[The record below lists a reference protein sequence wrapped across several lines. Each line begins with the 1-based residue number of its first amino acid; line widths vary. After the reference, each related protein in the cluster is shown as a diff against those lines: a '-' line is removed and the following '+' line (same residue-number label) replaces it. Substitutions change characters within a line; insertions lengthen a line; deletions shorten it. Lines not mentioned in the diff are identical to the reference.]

1 MKFRL
6 YILLFLLLGL
16 CRPAHA
22 VLKEAN
28 LDNTLSILRQELTYY
43 YQDQQEQAESSK
55 LMRQMV
61 FQELMSIV
69 RRSNQNALMLYSQ
82 KSDYVFD
89 LTYACHEA
97 TEMYHNFRRMLLPF
111 RNIVDKYENEI
122 ARYDSLVTSLNT
134 MSTRMLSEKAA
145 IDRTVCLALA
155 VNIKRTLEENR
166 QSISD
171 YIHYYHDT
179 EERLKN
185 LNDYASK
192 RYYEIQ
198 NNIFING
205 GDNYFKILSQ
215 LGARLSQTKDA
226 VSEKYEPYRHVR
238 SQWDS
243 RVIVLL
249 FIIVIGYALLA
260 IAINFVV
267 LRFLLPKRLRTDTF
281 MAKRTCIA
289 LASTV
294 VTFAIILFIARL
306 TTNHNFIIM
315 ASGLL
320 MQYAWLLGVIL
331 ISLLLRVDS
340 TQIKSAFRIYMPLV
354 IVGFIVITFR
364 VVLIPN
370 DLVNMVFPPILLVC
384 TLWQWSVIRR
394 HNKNIPRS
402 DMFYSYISLLVFVV
416 ALVSSWSG
424 YTLLSVQLLIW
435 WIMQLTCILTIT
447 CVRQW
452 VDAYGKRHDMD
463 NKPITKSWFYHL
475 LYRVLLPTMGV
486 LSIII
491 AIYWAADVFNLSDVT
506 WRVFTYQFIKTKN
519 FSVSFL
525 NIAMVVILWFV
536 FSFISKASKAFLHHY
551 FVQKDPKTADSRMMM
566 AKNVLQ
572 VLIWGIWL
580 LVSLGLCHISFTW
593 LVYVSG
599 GLSAGLGFASK
610 DILENIYY
618 GISLM
623 AGRIKIGDWI
633 MVDGV
638 RGKVSSISYVSTTV
652 DAIDGSQISFQ
663 NSQLFTK
670 NYKNMTR
677 NHGYELDILE
687 VGVAYGTDIAKC
699 KQLIIDAVSK
709 LDCVNKKRGVRV
721 VLREFGDSSIN
732 LKVLAWVPVATQYN
746 NDGEILEA
754 VYNTLNANNINI
766 PFPQRDLHIIREN

>member
-370 DLVNMVFPPILLVC
+370 DLVNMVFPPILLV
-384 TLWQWSVIRR
+384 
-394 HNKNIPRS
+394 
-402 DMFYSYISLLVFVV
+402 
-416 ALVSSWSG
+416 
-424 YTLLSVQLLIW
+424 
-435 WIMQLTCILTIT
+435 
-447 CVRQW
+447 
-452 VDAYGKRHDMD
+452 
-463 NKPITKSWFYHL
+463 
-475 LYRVLLPTMGV
+475 
-486 LSIII
+486 
-491 AIYWAADVFNLSDVT
+491 
-506 WRVFTYQFIKTKN
+506 
-519 FSVSFL
+519 
-525 NIAMVVILWFV
+525 
-536 FSFISKASKAFLHHY
+536 
-551 FVQKDPKTADSRMMM
+551 
-566 AKNVLQ
+566 
-572 VLIWGIWL
+572 WL
-580 LVSLGLCHISFTW
+580 
-593 LVYVSG
+593 
-599 GLSAGLGFASK
+599 
-610 DILENIYY
+610 
-618 GISLM
+618 
-623 AGRIKIGDWI
+623 RI
-633 MVDGV
+633 
-638 RGKVSSISYVSTTV
+638 
-652 DAIDGSQISFQ
+652 
-663 NSQLFTK
+663 
-670 NYKNMTR
+670 
-677 NHGYELDILE
+677 
-687 VGVAYGTDIAKC
+687 
-699 KQLIIDAVSK
+699 
-709 LDCVNKKRGVRV
+709 
-721 VLREFGDSSIN
+721 
-732 LKVLAWVPVATQYN
+732 
-746 NDGEILEA
+746 
-754 VYNTLNANNINI
+754 
-766 PFPQRDLHIIREN
+766 